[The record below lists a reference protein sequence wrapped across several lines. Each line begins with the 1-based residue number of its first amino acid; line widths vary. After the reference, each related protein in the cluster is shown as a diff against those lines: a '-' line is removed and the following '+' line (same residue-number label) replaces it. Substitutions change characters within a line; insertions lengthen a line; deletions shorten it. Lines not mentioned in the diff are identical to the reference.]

1 MNPLLLAGVLTVPD
15 PAVAEDGR
23 AFAVTVDGGGPYSS
37 RMQIL
42 SVPEVAEGKRFNTA
56 LPMSRSGTPQR
67 ELFA

>member
-1 MNPLLLAGVLTVPD
+1 M
-15 PAVAEDGR
+15 AEDGR

-42 SVPEVAEGKRFNTA
+42 SVPEVAEGKRFNTV